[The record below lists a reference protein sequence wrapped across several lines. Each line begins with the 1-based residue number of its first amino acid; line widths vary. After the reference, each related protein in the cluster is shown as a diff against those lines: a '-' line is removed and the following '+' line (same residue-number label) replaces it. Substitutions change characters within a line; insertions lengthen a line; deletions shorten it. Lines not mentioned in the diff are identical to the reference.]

1 MSLTLDPDGS
11 TISDGIL
18 QIEPKKGAGTYLH
31 VDAFAAKY
39 KISGKLKDGVL
50 SLTFTQIVRQ
60 PPTIGMTLL
69 RIVTEFSDGLMQDDG
84 SCTAPHFPG
93 PPGGEQRVEGIYSTR
108 QALPDHLLKP
118 MSVTGINLSVHAR
131 QPAGHI
137 LIN

>member
-1 MSLTLDPDGS
+1 MDPEKAEPWVNVLDMSLTLDPDGS

-39 KISGKLKDGVL
+39 KISGKLEDGVL

-84 SCTAPHFPG
+84 SIVGNVVFIHFLPG
-93 PPGGEQRVEGIYSTR
+93 PRGTMGPMYKELVKVKLTTP
-108 QALPDHLLKP
+108 AKP
-118 MSVTGINLSVHAR
+118 S
-131 QPAGHI
+131 
-137 LIN
+137 